1 MNQSNVQARR
11 PVREFFRRILRCFD
25 DSPLAVCILTAVFFA
40 IIVGVNLIPIPTL
53 SNSAVIEEDTTAS
66 LLVDILAFV
75 LVLSLITGAVAMMG
89 SMSSSSCRDRA
100 SSSPTPRPSFQ
111 DEILSLLRGR
121 RSEQ

>member
-40 IIVGVNLIPIPTL
+40 IIVGVNLIPIL
-53 SNSAVIEEDTTAS
+53 SSPAVIEEDTTTR
-66 LLVDILAFV
+66 LLVDILVFV
-75 LVLSLITGAVAMMG
+75 LVLSLIIGVVAMMG
-89 SMSSSSCRDRA
+89 SSRDRA